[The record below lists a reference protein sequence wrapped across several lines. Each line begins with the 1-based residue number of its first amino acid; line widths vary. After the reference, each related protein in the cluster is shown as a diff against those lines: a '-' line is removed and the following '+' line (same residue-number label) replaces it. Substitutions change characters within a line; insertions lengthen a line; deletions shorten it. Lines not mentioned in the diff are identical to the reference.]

1 MVSTRYYIFM
11 SENVISL
18 LSRLGR
24 IINSESYNHRL
35 KPVQWS
41 ALRFLAHA
49 NRFSRTPSG
58 LTAWL
63 GLTKGTVSQTIAAL
77 ERKGLIARGSKGEDR
92 RVVRLEL
99 TAAAQVLLA
108 SDDRVSA
115 TTMLN
120 ALPNDD
126 MAELERLLTAMLRA
140 HVAERGN
147 RTMGL
152 CAECRYF
159 DRGAD
164 GHHHCALLDVSL
176 DDADAA
182 SICVEQVAA

>member
-1 MVSTRYYIFM
+1 M
-11 SENVISL
+11 SESVVSL
-18 LSRLGR
+18 LSRLSR
-24 IINSESYNHRL
+24 IINSHSYGHGL

-41 ALRFLAHA
+41 ALRFLARA

-63 GLTKGTVSQTIAAL
+63 GQTKGTVSQTIAAL
-77 ERKGLIARGSKGEDR
+77 ERKGLISRGSKGDDR

-99 TAAAQVLLA
+99 TDAAQALLA
-108 SDDRVSA
+108 TDDNAAA

-120 ALPNDD
+120 ALPKADG
-126 MAELERLLTAMLRA
+126 AELERLLTVMLRA

-152 CAECRYF
+152 CAECRHF
-159 DRGAD
+159 ERGAD
-164 GHHHCALLDVSL
+164 GQHHCGLLNVPL

-182 SICVEQVAA
+182 SVCVEQVAA

>member
-1 MVSTRYYIFM
+1 M
-11 SENVISL
+11 SKNIINL

-24 IINSESYNHRL
+24 IINRESYDHGL

-41 ALRFLAHA
+41 ALRFLAQA

-63 GLTKGTVSQTIAAL
+63 AQTKGTVSQTIAAL
-77 ERKGLIARGSKGEDR
+77 ERKGLIVRGSKGDDR

-99 TAAAQVLLA
+99 TDTAQALLA
-108 SDDRVSA
+108 ADDGAVA
-115 TTMLN
+115 TTMLD
-120 ALPNDD
+120 ALPKDD
-126 MAELERLLTAMLRA
+126 LAELERLLTAMLRA

-159 DRGAD
+159 ERGDKA
-164 GHHHCALLDVSL
+164 HHHCALLDVPL
-176 DDADAA
+176 DDADAT

>member
-1 MVSTRYYIFM
+1 M

-18 LSRLGR
+18 FSRLSR
-24 IINSESYNHRL
+24 IINSESYGHGL

-41 ALRFLAHA
+41 ALRFLARA

-58 LTAWL
+58 LTTWL
-63 GLTKGTVSQTIAAL
+63 GQTKGTVSQTIAAL
-77 ERKGLIARGSKGEDR
+77 ERKGLLARGSKGEDR

-99 TAAAQVLLA
+99 TDAAQALLA
-108 SDDRVSA
+108 RDDNAAA

-120 ALPNDD
+120 ALPKDD
-126 MAELERLLTAMLRA
+126 EAELERLLTVMLRA

-152 CAECRYF
+152 CADCRYF
-159 DRGAD
+159 ERGDRG
-164 GHHHCALLDVSL
+164 HNHCGLLDVPL